1 MPGKLTPLQREML
14 HALLDSGVTIEDIL
28 NELQLQVQFLPP
40 SAANSTTEASSNPG
54 EEMVV
59 ENNLQISNISSL
71 GSITSQIKT
80 QSYDGQPQQLAE
92 GTGQLADSIAGDD
105 PSEENQDYEED
116 EEDDDEDQLI
126 DYGPMDTGSLREQL
140 LR

>member
-28 NELQLQVQFLPP
+28 TELQLQVQFLPP
-40 SAANSTTEASSNPG
+40 STANSTPEASSNAG
-54 EEMVV
+54 EETMA
-59 ENNLQISNISSL
+59 ENNLQISNMSSL
-71 GSITSQIKT
+71 GAITSQVKT
-80 QSYDGQPQQLAE
+80 QSYDGQPQQQAE
-92 GTGQLADSIAGDD
+92 GTGQLADSITGDD
-105 PSEENQDYEED
+105 PSEENQDYDD
-116 EEDDDEDQLI
+116 EEDDDDDDQLI